1 MYTTIVIFL
10 VVIFSM
16 SVIGLRYR
24 VPPFVLLVGGA
35 VIYGVAVGVPAET
48 LFEEIPSGLAGV
60 FLLLAIPIL
69 AGSVMAKY
77 IVEQG
82 MVQEMLSDIRKLVK
96 KPVVLSATS
105 AYVLSP
111 PTTCPVT
118 TFMMLAPVVE
128 HIAGEGKR
136 RSILIYALA
145 IGSTLGAAFIYPTP
159 QNYPLFDILRTPLSP
174 VIFDIVAIPFSIAI
188 LAVVIYYFSRRARK
202 EESFEGEICIPAC
215 TERFHWRAWA
225 PFIAILIAIPIGWEI
240 LHLQHFGLV
249 QFIMLAGMITAVI
262 VARPDVRHSGFLIG
276 AKHAGVV
283 IFDVCGAGALGYVI
297 TQSTFSTD
305 ALHLVGNDLPL
316 LVFPFILA
324 VLIQTAQG
332 SRIVTSV
339 VTAQIIAAN
348 GLQSA
353 YNPLA
358 LYLMI
363 IAGACI
369 LSFVTDPLFWVL
381 HRITDD
387 NTKIVFKYYT
397 LPLVLIG
404 FVTLAFALSINFL
417 FPAV

>member
-1 MYTTIVIFL
+1 
-10 VVIFSM
+10 
-16 SVIGLRYR
+16 
-24 VPPFVLLVGGA
+24 
-35 VIYGVAVGVPAET
+35 
-48 LFEEIPSGLAGV
+48 
-60 FLLLAIPIL
+60 
-69 AGSVMAKY
+69 
-77 IVEQG
+77 
-82 MVQEMLSDIRKLVK
+82 
-96 KPVVLSATS
+96 
-105 AYVLSP
+105 
-111 PTTCPVT
+111 
-118 TFMMLAPVVE
+118 
-128 HIAGEGKR
+128 
-136 RSILIYALA
+136 
-145 IGSTLGAAFIYPTP
+145 
-159 QNYPLFDILRTPLSP
+159 
-174 VIFDIVAIPFSIAI
+174 
-188 LAVVIYYFSRRARK
+188 
-202 EESFEGEICIPAC
+202 
-215 TERFHWRAWA
+215 
-225 PFIAILIAIPIGWEI
+225 
-240 LHLQHFGLV
+240 
-249 QFIMLAGMITAVI
+249 MLAGMITAVI

-297 TQSTFSTD
+297 TQSRHSAPMPFS
-305 ALHLVGNDLPL
+305 LYRSEMISPL

>member
-1 MYTTIVIFL
+1 MYSLAIFVI
-10 VVIFSM
+10 VIFSM
-16 SVIGLRYR
+16 SIIGLRYR

-35 VIYGVAVGVPAET
+35 IIYGVAVGVPAET

-96 KPVVLSATS
+96 KPVILSS
-105 AYVLSP
+105 ASGYILAP

-118 TFMMLAPVVE
+118 TFFMLAPVVE
-128 HIAGEGKR
+128 HLAGEGKR

-159 QNYPLFDILRTPLSP
+159 QNYPLFDIIHTDLSP
-174 VIFDIVAIPFSIAI
+174 VSFDLVAIPFSLCI
-188 LAVVIYYFSRRARK
+188 LAVVIYFFSKRARK
-202 EESFEGEICIPAC
+202 EEPYEGEICIPAC
-215 TERFHWRAWA
+215 TDRFHWRAWA
-225 PFIAILIAIPIGWEI
+225 PFITILIAIPIGWEL

-249 QFIMLAGMITAVI
+249 QFIMLVGMITAVI

-297 TQSTFSTD
+297 TQSMFTTD

-316 LVFPFILA
+316 LIFPFILA

-339 VTAQIIAAN
+339 VTAQIIASN

-358 LYLMI
+358 LFLMI

-381 HRITDD
+381 HRITNDD
-387 NTKIVFKYYT
+387 VKTVFKNYT
-397 LPLVLIG
+397 LPQVIIG
-404 FVTLAFALSINFL
+404 LVTLAFALGINYL
-417 FPAV
+417 YPPL